1 MHAGRSLCLVVI
13 AAVGGAGVL
22 PQRATSP
29 SGGWRTVEAAP
40 SSPDRRVLVIY
51 DMEGLAGVDRF
62 EQTNCLADAAAYA
75 NGREQL
81 VADVNAVVDGLIAG
95 GAADVRVYDQ
105 HGSGCDK
112 TPDLPADKLD
122 ARAKPHESKDG
133 DAFSLSWDAIAL
145 VGMHARGGSGG
156 FLAHTGTYGGE
167 RHLNDRAISEPDI
180 YALPFGGRGIP
191 IIFISGDDYLGKEM
205 VERFPWITYVTVK
218 RTISPDKAEPRPVD
232 EARRELREGAREAM
246 RKRGQAKGVQLV
258 PPLTAGFRAIAPLT
272 FEPLRGVPGFDVRDG
287 LVTFTAASFGAAFQG
302 INALDRVATQFA
314 ERSILDEMRSS
325 RKDVAM
331 LYDTLF
337 RTRWAAG
344 EAGIQKSTK

>member
-1 MHAGRSLCLVVI
+1 MGGV
-13 AAVGGAGVL
+13 AAV
-22 PQRATSP
+22 PQRATVQ
-29 SGGWRTVEAAP
+29 SGGWRALDAAP
-40 SSPDRRVLVIY
+40 PSPDRRVLVIY
-51 DMEGLAGVDRF
+51 DMEGLSGVDRF
-62 EQTNCLADAAAYA
+62 EQTNCLADATAYQ
-75 NGREQL
+75 NGREL
-81 VADVNAVVDGLIAG
+81 LAADVNAVVDGLIAG

-122 ARAKPHESKDG
+122 PRAKPHEAKDG
-133 DAFSLSWDAIAL
+133 DAFSLPWDAIAL

-167 RHLNDRAISEPDI
+167 RHLNDRAISEPEI

-191 IIFISGDDYLGKEM
+191 MIFVSGDDYLGREM
-205 VERFPWITYVTVK
+205 AERFPWITYVTVK
-218 RTISPDKAEPRPVD
+218 RTVSPEKAELHPVD
-232 EARRELREGAREAM
+232 DARKKLREGAREAM
-246 RKRGQAKGVQLV
+246 QKRAQAKAVQLV
-258 PPLTAGFRAIAPLT
+258 PPLTAGFRAIAPLS

-287 LVTFTAASFGAAFQG
+287 LVTFNAASFGAAFQG

-314 ERSILDEMRSS
+314 ERSILEEMRSS

-331 LYDTLF
+331 LYDSLF
-337 RTRWAAG
+337 RARWAAG